1 MVSFFFFGGGV
12 IIDVGVMELY
22 NYDVILIFV
31 GVQKGFDEGTSL
43 DTLQEFFEKYG
54 QVRK

>member
-1 MVSFFFFGGGV
+1 M